1 MEEKFNEATINRP
14 EGERPID
21 APVVVVNIP
30 KVIKKIKKEKAW
42 DKNDR
47 NAITVFKGDKMRVV
61 LIAMH
66 KKAEM
71 TTERPENILS
81 LQVING
87 KVKLHTDAETME
99 VRKRELFVLH
109 ANIPYKIEAVKK
121 SIFLLTIIE

>member
-21 APVVVVNIP
+21 APVLVINIP

-42 DKNDR
+42 NKNDR
-47 NAITVFKGDKMRVV
+47 NAITVFKGDKMRIV
-61 LIAMH
+61 LVAMH

-99 VRKRELFVLH
+99 IRKTQLFVLH

-121 SIFLLTIIE
+121 SIFLLTIVE